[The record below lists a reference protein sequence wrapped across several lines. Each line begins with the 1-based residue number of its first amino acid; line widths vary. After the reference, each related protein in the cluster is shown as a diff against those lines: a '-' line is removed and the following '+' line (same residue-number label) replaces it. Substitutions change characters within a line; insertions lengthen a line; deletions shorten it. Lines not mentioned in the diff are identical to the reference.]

1 MMYYTHL
8 AFGLLVALLALDFFN
23 IQNKLLFVLIVV
35 FFSIFPD
42 IDDTKSKIGKKNRQ
56 ISRIINI
63 LFGHRGFFHSIYV
76 PLILYYIFYYVN
88 KEIGAAVLV
97 GYFSHLFMDA
107 LTRKGIKPFYP
118 LINKRINGFFKTNS
132 LLEKIFFLAV
142 ILLDL
147 YILLTY
153 I

>member
-8 AFGLLVALLALDFFN
+8 SFGFLVSLLALDFFN

>member
-1 MMYYTHL
+1 MYYTHL

-23 IQNKLLFVLIVV
+23 IQNKLLFVLIAV

-56 ISRIINI
+56 ISRIINFI
-63 LFGHRGFFHSIYV
+63 FGHRGFFHSIYV

-132 LLEKIFFLAV
+132 LLEKIFFLIV
-142 ILLDL
+142 IFSNL
-147 YILLTY
+147 YLLLTY